1 MRISILFTFLV
12 LTINILSFCHYKNK
26 NVDLSRVTAFL
37 GVKISDKTLT
47 KTSDFV
53 TK

>member
-1 MRISILFTFLV
+1 M
-12 LTINILSFCHYKNK
+12 SFCHYKNK

-47 KTSDFV
+47 KTSNLV